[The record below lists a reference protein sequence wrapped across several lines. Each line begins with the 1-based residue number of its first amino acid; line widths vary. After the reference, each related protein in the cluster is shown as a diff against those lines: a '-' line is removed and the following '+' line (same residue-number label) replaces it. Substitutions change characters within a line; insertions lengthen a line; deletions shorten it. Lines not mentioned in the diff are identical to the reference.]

1 MYHKMQSTADMQWA
15 DDGRCLAPPPVRLA
29 LETWA
34 AQGDFTGLPLCDE
47 WYRAYTG
54 WWKQRH
60 GFGMEKDWLLY
71 CAGVK
76 PALSCMLRALTG
88 TGEKVMLLTPADR
101 VAAELIC
108 SNGRQVLPC
117 PLQYSGGAYR
127 VDFAKMERQLSD
139 PQLTMLLLDNP
150 HSPTGT
156 VWEHNTLEQIGALCS
171 KYDVTVLSD
180 ETGCDLTEPGCAYIP
195 FASVSDACRESSVTC
210 ISPEKLFC
218 LQGMQ
223 TAAAV
228 VPNERLR
235 RKVRCALHTEGI
247 DQPDAFA
254 VPAAAASF
262 TQGADWLD
270 RRCAAIWENKKAI
283 CDFIDR
289 ELPELQALPSKAG
302 TALRLDCANVIG
314 CIRAAAPFLPAQAGI
329 QFVDSAWYGGNQA
342 DILEINAEC
351 PKDRLLERLRCFRQG
366 IQQYEQAVIRQC

>member
-218 LQGMQ
+218 LHGMQ

>member
-1 MYHKMQSTADMQWA
+1 M
-15 DDGRCLAPPPVRLA
+15 
-29 LETWA
+29 
-34 AQGDFTGLPLCDE
+34 
-47 WYRAYTG
+47 
-54 WWKQRH
+54 
-60 GFGMEKDWLLY
+60 
-71 CAGVK
+71 
-76 PALSCMLRALTG
+76 
-88 TGEKVMLLTPADR
+88 
-101 VAAELIC
+101 
-108 SNGRQVLPC
+108 
-117 PLQYSGGAYR
+117 
-127 VDFAKMERQLSD
+127 DFAKLERQLSD

-180 ETGCDLTEPGCAYIP
+180 ETGCDLTEPGCTYIP

-218 LQGMQ
+218 LHGMQ

-329 QFVDSAWYGGNQA
+329 QFADSAWYGGNQA

>member
-1 MYHKMQSTADMQWA
+1 MITDEKTMGSTA
-15 DDGRCLAPPPVRLA
+15 
-29 LETWA
+29 E
-34 AQGDFTGLPLCDE
+34 
-47 WYRAYTG
+47 
-54 WWKQRH
+54 RH
-60 GFGMEKDWLLY
+60 AF
-71 CAGVK
+71 
-76 PALSCMLRALTG
+76 
-88 TGEKVMLLTPADR
+88 
-101 VAAELIC
+101 
-108 SNGRQVLPC
+108 
-117 PLQYSGGAYR
+117 
-127 VDFAKMERQLSD
+127 
-139 PQLTMLLLDNP
+139 
-150 HSPTGT
+150 
-156 VWEHNTLEQIGALCS
+156 
-171 KYDVTVLSD
+171 DVTVLSD
-180 ETGCDLTEPGCAYIP
+180 ETDCDLTEPGCAYIP
-195 FASVSDACRESSVTC
+195 FASVSDACREGSVTC

-218 LQGMQ
+218 LHGMQ

-254 VPAAAASF
+254 VPAATASF

-270 RRCAAIWENKKAI
+270 RRCATIWENKKAI